1 MEKNKSREQST
12 RSDVVRQLKAVR
24 KEQHITQEVLA
35 ERAGTKK
42 SNISRLESG
51 RYNPS
56 LDFLVWT
63 NRRRQGIIM
72 KKNKPKTMGKNI
84 DRDVELCRTTNA
96 RVSSQMMRTLV
107 SHEIPFTRNWVR
119 VPFYKRVAYNGA
131 KEVCV
136 ISTHYNQ
143 YQRARRVLD
152 HMEVVYRER
161 MILHAV

>member
-56 LDFLVWT
+56 LDFLV
-63 NRRRQGIIM
+63 
-72 KKNKPKTMGKNI
+72 K
-84 DRDVELCRTTNA
+84 
-96 RVSSQMMRTLV
+96 
-107 SHEIPFTRNWVR
+107 
-119 VPFYKRVAYNGA
+119 VAGCLE
-131 KEVCV
+131 KE
-136 ISTHYNQ
+136 TGYYYEEEQ
-143 YQRARRVLD
+143 TED
-152 HMEVVYRER
+152 HGEKY
-161 MILHAV
+161 

>member
-1 MEKNKSREQST
+1 
-12 RSDVVRQLKAVR
+12 
-24 KEQHITQEVLA
+24 
-35 ERAGTKK
+35 
-42 SNISRLESG
+42 
-51 RYNPS
+51 
-56 LDFLVWT
+56 
-63 NRRRQGIIM
+63 M
-72 KKNKPKTMGKNI
+72 KKNKPKTMGKKI

-107 SHEIPFTRNWVR
+107 SHEIPFTQNWVR
-119 VPFYKRVAYNGA
+119 VPFYKRVDYNGA

>member
-1 MEKNKSREQST
+1 
-12 RSDVVRQLKAVR
+12 
-24 KEQHITQEVLA
+24 
-35 ERAGTKK
+35 
-42 SNISRLESG
+42 
-51 RYNPS
+51 
-56 LDFLVWT
+56 
-63 NRRRQGIIM
+63 M

-107 SHEIPFTRNWVR
+107 SHEIPFN
-119 VPFYKRVAYNGA
+119 KRVAYNGA

>member
-1 MEKNKSREQST
+1 
-12 RSDVVRQLKAVR
+12 
-24 KEQHITQEVLA
+24 
-35 ERAGTKK
+35 
-42 SNISRLESG
+42 
-51 RYNPS
+51 
-56 LDFLVWT
+56 
-63 NRRRQGIIM
+63 M

-107 SHEIPFTRNWVR
+107 SHEIPFTQNWVR
-119 VPFYKRVAYNGA
+119 VTYNGA

>member
-1 MEKNKSREQST
+1 
-12 RSDVVRQLKAVR
+12 
-24 KEQHITQEVLA
+24 
-35 ERAGTKK
+35 
-42 SNISRLESG
+42 
-51 RYNPS
+51 
-56 LDFLVWT
+56 
-63 NRRRQGIIM
+63 M

-107 SHEIPFTRNWVR
+107 SHEIPFTQNWVR
-119 VPFYKRVAYNGA
+119 VPFYKS
-131 KEVCV
+131 V

>member
-1 MEKNKSREQST
+1 
-12 RSDVVRQLKAVR
+12 
-24 KEQHITQEVLA
+24 
-35 ERAGTKK
+35 
-42 SNISRLESG
+42 
-51 RYNPS
+51 
-56 LDFLVWT
+56 
-63 NRRRQGIIM
+63 M

-107 SHEIPFTRNWVR
+107 SHEIPFTQNWVR
-119 VPFYKRVAYNGA
+119 VPFYKGVAYNGA

>member
-1 MEKNKSREQST
+1 
-12 RSDVVRQLKAVR
+12 
-24 KEQHITQEVLA
+24 
-35 ERAGTKK
+35 
-42 SNISRLESG
+42 
-51 RYNPS
+51 
-56 LDFLVWT
+56 
-63 NRRRQGIIM
+63 M

-107 SHEIPFTRNWVR
+107 SHEIPFTQNWVR

-152 HMEVVYRER
+152 HDLRR
-161 MILHAV
+161 CKRRLIGISQGRRIKHISG